1 MAAIR
6 RLVTPVLQKTGRSQI
21 GTRSGAAASQPALL
35 LTTEF
40 RPGLIRPRPARL
52 VRRFYNR
59 LEMFGSHWVYVAI
72 LLIVVLI
79 IFGPGRLPELGGAVG
94 KAMREF
100 RKATS
105 ELTNEMTTAV
115 QVKPEPPSPA
125 PSAAISESIAKS
137 PTSEA
142 TPSTS

>member
-1 MAAIR
+1 
-6 RLVTPVLQKTGRSQI
+6 
-21 GTRSGAAASQPALL
+21 
-35 LTTEF
+35 
-40 RPGLIRPRPARL
+40 
-52 VRRFYNR
+52 
-59 LEMFGSHWVYVAI
+59 MFGSHWVYVAI

-79 IFGPGRLPELGGAVG
+79 IFGPGRLPELGGAIG
-94 KAMREF
+94 RAMREF

-115 QVKPEPPSPA
+115 QVKPEPPPPA
-125 PSAAISESIAKS
+125 PSAAISKSTAKS